1 MASSDDKASSGD
13 KAPALKVAVVP
24 VTAFQQNCSIV
35 MCAATGRAAVV
46 DPGGDVDAI
55 REALAELK
63 VSVDCILLTHGH
75 IDHAGGAAELAEA
88 LQVPVQGPHRDD
100 AFLLEGIAA
109 QGRMFGLIGARPVTP
124 DRWLADGDTVTV
136 GELEFGVL
144 HIPGHSP
151 GSIALVDAKD
161 RFALVG
167 DILFRGSIGRTD
179 FPYGDHEA
187 LISGI
192 KTKLFA
198 LGDDVVCL
206 PGHGP
211 ATTIGE
217 ERRTNPFLG

>member
-1 MASSDDKASSGD
+1 MTSSDDKTSSD
-13 KAPALKVAVVP
+13 NKPALKVAVVP

-35 MCAATGRAAVV
+35 MCSATGRAAVV
-46 DPGGDVDAI
+46 DPGGDVAAI

-63 VSVDCILLTHGH
+63 VTVECILITHGH

-88 LQVPVQGPHRDD
+88 LQVPVAGPHRDD
-100 AFLLEGIAA
+100 AFLLDGIAT
-109 QGRMFGLIGARPVTP
+109 QGQMFGLIGARPVTP
-124 DRWLADGDTVTV
+124 DRWLDEGDTVTV
-136 GELEFGVL
+136 GEISFQVL

-151 GSIALVDAKD
+151 GSIAFVDARD

-187 LISGI
+187 LTSGI
-192 KTKLFA
+192 KAKLFA
-198 LGDDVVCL
+198 LGDDMVCL

-217 ERRTNPFLG
+217 ERRSNPFLG